1 MILRDANGNRT
12 LEYRAWQEYMQLPP
26 GTASIHEIKA
36 ILCRLRLLLDG
47 DDDEDLSAL
56 QSAVDVAENFGL
68 RDTKGSDELREAKRR
83 LLVQANESS
92 SRSVEKSK

>member
-36 ILCRLRLLLDG
+36 ILCRLRLLHDG
-47 DDDEDLSAL
+47 DDDDDDLSAL
-56 QSAVDVAENFGL
+56 QSAVDVAENLGL

-83 LLVQANESS
+83 LLLPANQSS
-92 SRSVEKSK
+92 STIIEK